1 MIKNLKWLLLVS
13 LTFVACNNDDEVIT
27 VSNSSDGLP
36 LTAGSANFS
45 KYVALGDS
53 FAAGYSDGALFI
65 KGQEGAYP
73 NVMAQQF
80 ASVGGGTFTTP
91 FMADN
96 IGGFSSGGIQ
106 NVLYPTRMYFDTTIS
121 LPKNVSGI
129 TATVYG
135 TTVAGPFNN
144 MGIPGAKSFHLGF
157 PGYGTLNPYFA
168 RFVSP
173 TGNQTVIGDA
183 VAQQPTF
190 FSLWIGGNDV
200 LSYAM
205 SGGAGVNQTGNV
217 DVTIYGTKDITDPD
231 VFTGAFSGFVNAL
244 TTAGAKGVVANLPYV
259 STMPFFTTVP
269 TNPIPLDAATAAT
282 LNGLFGSL
290 NAVFASLNE
299 TKPRF
304 ATLAAISTNP
314 LLIIDE
320 TLEPRAAEIKTA
332 LTPTYGSTFAGL
344 IGDIF
349 SQARHA
355 SNLAGSK
362 DYILLTSKG
371 VLGKPV
377 NGLDPNTTVT
387 VPPFGP
393 FSALGVSYPL
403 LDRHVL
409 TADETLQVKVATDA
423 YNVTIK
429 TIADSKGLAFV
440 DTKAMMDKLV
450 NGGISANGFTVTAAF
465 VSGGGFSLD
474 GIHPSP
480 RGYALIANK
489 FMEAINAKYGSN
501 LKGVDLSTY
510 RILFP
515 KSL

>member
-1 MIKNLKWLLLVS
+1 MIKNFKWLLFAS
-13 LTFVACNNDDEVIT
+13 LAFVACNNEDEVIADA
-27 VSNSSDGLP
+27 NSSDGMA

-73 NVMAQQF
+73 NVLSQQF
-80 ASVGGGTFTTP
+80 ALVGGGAFTTP
-91 FMADN
+91 LMLDN
-96 IGGFSSGGIQ
+96 IGGFSMGGFQIPQ
-106 NVLYPTRMYFDTTIS
+106 FGTRLYFDGVGPAS
-121 LPKNVSGI
+121 
-129 TATVYG
+129 
-135 TTVAGPFNN
+135 VAGPTTTSITAKLTGQFNN
-144 MGIPGAKSFHLGF
+144 MGIPGSKSFHLVT
-157 PGYGTLNPYFA
+157 PGYAALNPYFG
-168 RFVSP
+168 RFASSTGTTVLADGVSQ
-173 TGNQTVIGDA
+173 NA
-183 VAQQPTF
+183 TF

-200 LSYAM
+200 LTYAT
-205 SGGAGVNQTGNV
+205 SGGIGINQINNTNPA
-217 DVTIYGTKDITDPD
+217 TYGSNDITNPT
-231 VFTGAFSGFVNAL
+231 VFAGAFNAL
-244 TTAGAKGVVANLPYV
+244 VTGLTANGAKGVVANLPYV
-259 STMPFFTTVP
+259 STLPFFTTVP
-269 TNPIPLDAATAAT
+269 TNPIPLDATNAAT

-320 TLEPRAAEIKTA
+320 TLEPRAAAIKTA
-332 LTPTYGSTFAGL
+332 LTPTYGPTFAGL

-355 SNLAGSK
+355 SNAVGSK
-362 DYILLTSKG
+362 DFILLTSRG

-377 NGLDPNTTVT
+377 NGLDPNTTVV

-409 TADETLQVKVATDA
+409 TADEALQVKVATDA
-423 YNVTIK
+423 FNITIQ
-429 TIADSKGLAFV
+429 TAATGKGLAFV
-440 DTKAMMDKLV
+440 DTKVVMDQLG
-450 NGGISANGFTVTAAF
+450 NGGITANGYKVTSAY
-465 VSGGGFSLD
+465 VTGGAFSLD
-474 GIHPSP
+474 GVHPSP
-480 RGYALIANK
+480 RGYALIGNK
-489 FMEAINAKYGSN
+489 FIEAINTTYGSN
-501 LKGVDLSTY
+501 LKGVDLSNY

>member
-1 MIKNLKWLLLVS
+1 MIKNFKWLLLVS
-13 LTFVACNNDDEVIT
+13 LSFVACNSDDAVI
-27 VSNSSDGLP
+27 NPDSSDGMA

-73 NVMAQQF
+73 NIMAQQF
-80 ASVGGGTFTTP
+80 ALVGGGAFTTP
-91 FMADN
+91 LMSDN
-96 IGGFSSGGIQ
+96 IGGFSMGGFQIPQ
-106 NVLYPTRMYFDTTIS
+106 FGTRLYFNGVGPV
-121 LPKNVSGI
+121 P
-129 TATVYG
+129 
-135 TTVAGPFNN
+135 VAGPTTTSITAKLTGQFNN
-144 MGIPGAKSFHLGF
+144 MGIPGAKSFHLVTPDYAAF
-157 PGYGTLNPYFA
+157 NPYFG
-168 RFVSP
+168 RFVSS
-173 TGNQTVIGDA
+173 TGTTVTVLADGVSQNA
-183 VAQQPTF
+183 TF

-200 LSYAM
+200 LTYAT
-205 SGGAGVNQTGNV
+205 SGGIGVNQINNINAAT
-217 DVTIYGTKDITDPD
+217 YGPNDITNPTI
-231 VFTGAFSGFVNAL
+231 FAGAFNAL
-244 TTAGAKGVVANLPYV
+244 VTGLTAKGAKGVVANLPYV
-259 STMPFFTTVP
+259 STLPFFTTVP

-290 NAVFASLNE
+290 NALFASLNE

-320 TLEPRAAEIKTA
+320 TLEPRAAAIKTA
-332 LTPTYGSTFAGL
+332 LTPTYGPTFAGL

-355 SNLAGSK
+355 SNVAGSK
-362 DYILLTSKG
+362 DYILLTSRG

-409 TADETLQVKVATDA
+409 TADEALQVKVATDA
-423 YNVTIK
+423 FNVTIQSV
-429 TIADSKGLAFV
+429 AGGKGLAFV
-440 DTKAMMDKLV
+440 DTKVVMDKLG
-450 NGGISANGFTVTAAF
+450 NGGITANGYTVTSAY
-465 VSGGGFSLD
+465 VTGGAFSLD
-474 GIHPSP
+474 GVHPSP

-489 FMEAINAKYGSN
+489 FIEAINMTYGSN
-501 LKGVDLSTY
+501 LKGVDLSNY